1 VGASWQGVLGLQPSQ
16 TTDPE
21 WRFFVLSYARPS
33 RHAPFALLAAVVVVL
48 LIAAASS
55 EAATLT
61 YLPAAD
67 AYVNASRP
75 STNFGGLKLRTDGS
89 PVVRSFL
96 RFNVQGVSGSVQKAT
111 LSLLPASSLT
121 GAVTARSVADNSWS
135 ETGITDASAP
145 ATGGVLSSVPSAVN
159 GTPISFDVTP
169 AVTGNGPVS
178 IALTSSSVAAL
189 TLWSREAGGAR
200 TPQLAVETGT
210 ASRSDTTAPS
220 APDGLSATGG
230 DTKIALSWNAATD
243 DVGVTGYRVYRQ
255 NAYGSWPTTATA
267 TTPSGTRSFTDS
279 GLTDGTAYT
288 YRVTATDAAGNESA
302 PSATASATPQAA
314 ASAPPAT
321 DPQPAFPVRAAFFYP
336 WFPEAWSQSGMN
348 PFTHYHPSAG
358 LYDSGSS
365 SVIQQQI
372 QAMQYG
378 KIDVGIASWW
388 GQATKTDSR
397 IPALLSTTSALNSN
411 FRWAL
416 YYEPEGQGDPTV
428 AQLTSDLAYIREHY
442 GSDPSYYRVNG
453 RFVVFVY
460 ADAADAC
467 AMADR
472 WAQANALINAYV
484 VLKVFSGYRNC
495 LNQPARW
502 HQYAPAVAQDSQSG
516 NSFAIS
522 PGFWKANEAT
532 PRLARDLTRWST
544 NIRNMVASNAPFQLV
559 TTWDEWGEG
568 TSVESADEWASSS
581 GNGAYLDA
589 LHNDG

>member
-1 VGASWQGVLGLQPSQ
+1 M
-16 TTDPE
+16 
-21 WRFFVLSYARPS
+21 LSCARPS
-33 RHAPFALLAAVVVVL
+33 RLAPFALVAAAVVVL

-75 STNFGGLKLRTDGS
+75 DTNFGGPKLRTDGS

-96 RFNVQGVSGSVQKAT
+96 RFDVQGVSGSVQKAT

-121 GAVTARSVADNSWS
+121 GAVTARLVADNSWS

-178 IALTSSSVAAL
+178 VALTSSSVTAL

-210 ASRSDTTAPS
+210 ALRSDTTAPS

-230 DTKIALSWNAATD
+230 DTKIALTWNAATD
-243 DVGVTGYRVYRQ
+243 DVGVTGYRVYRR
-255 NAYGSWPTTATA
+255 NADGSWPTTATA
-267 TTPSGTRSFTDS
+267 ATPSGTRSFTDS

-321 DPQPAFPVRAAFFYP
+321 DPQPAFPVRAAFLYP
-336 WFPEAWSQSGMN
+336 WFPEAWSQSGMY

-388 GQATKTDSR
+388 GQGTKTDSR
-397 IPALLSTTSALNSN
+397 IPALLSTTNAMNSK

-442 GSDPSYYRVNG
+442 ASDPSYYRVNG
-453 RFVVFVY
+453 HFVVFVY

-472 WAQANALINAYV
+472 WAQANTLINAYV

-544 NIRNMVASNAPFQLV
+544 NIRNMLASQAPFQLV

-589 LHNDG
+589 LHNDGQAAP